1 MYMML
6 PSVIGEIAMRKIL
19 LCMAL
24 LMLFSPAAVN
34 AHQLFVRPISGFVN
48 MGDTAILPMAAGH
61 NTSGAEMPEGL
72 TNLTIIRQDGG
83 VIDHIVTNKTD
94 TMGNYPIF
102 SFDVE
107 HPGLYTI
114 TSYNDGG
121 AWTHI
126 ITNPPAT
133 GYWEVGM
140 VDDINFSA
148 INKTGW
154 ADDWYVERS
163 YPLHTYGK
171 SFIAGPE
178 SDYSIASKPVGQL
191 LEILPLTNITEAG
204 KGDFQFQVLYQGQP
218 FSDIELVAQKVGDD
232 AKMSAVTDAEGK
244 VSLNLSTTDEFREWV
259 VVADTLMDPRVVEAK
274 DAPRGNSSSE
284 LTFVGPV
291 YRATVVLRTDFLK
304 PEE

>member
-1 MYMML
+1 MYMVL
-6 PSVIGEIAMRKIL
+6 PTVIGEIAMRKIL
-19 LCMAL
+19 LCMVL

-48 MGDTAILPMAAGH
+48 IGDTAILPMAAGH

-114 TSYNDGG
+114 TSYNGGG

-126 ITNPPAT
+126 ITNPPAA
-133 GYWEVGM
+133 GYWEAGI
-140 VDDINFSA
+140 VDEIDFDA
-148 INKTGW
+148 IDKASW
-154 ADDWYVERS
+154 AKDWYVERS

-171 SFIAGPE
+171 SFIAGPD
-178 SDYSIASKPVGQL
+178 SDYSMALKPVGQI
-191 LEILPLTNITEAG
+191 LEIVPLNNITEAG
-204 KGDFQFQVLYQGQP
+204 KGDFQFQVLYQGKP
-218 FSDIELVAQKVGDD
+218 FSDIELIAQKVGDD
-232 AKMSAVTDAEGK
+232 TKIRGTTDAEGK
-244 VSLNLSTTDEFREWV
+244 VSLNISTTDEFREWV
-259 VVADTLMDPRVVEAK
+259 VVADTLMDTRVVEAK
-274 DAPRGNSSSE
+274 DEPRGEDSNE
-284 LTFVGPV
+284 KTFVGPV
-291 YRATVVLRTDFLK
+291 YRATLVLRTDFLK

>member
-1 MYMML
+1 ML
-6 PSVIGEIAMRKIL
+6 GEIDMRKIF
-19 LCMAL
+19 LCMVL

-34 AHQLFVRPISGFVN
+34 AHQIFVRPLSGFVN
-48 MGDTAILPMAAGH
+48 MGDVAILPMAAGH
-61 NTSGAEMPEGL
+61 NTSGSEMPEGL

-83 VIDHIVTNKTD
+83 FVDRIVNEKTD

-107 HPGLYTI
+107 HPGLYVI
-114 TSYNDGG
+114 TSYNGGG

-133 GYWEVGM
+133 GYWEAGT
-140 VDDINFSA
+140 VDDIDFDA
-148 INKTGW
+148 IDKAGW
-154 ADDWYVERS
+154 AKDWYVERS

-171 SFIAGPE
+171 SFIAGPD
-178 SDYSIASKPVGQL
+178 SDYSIASKPMGQI
-191 LEILPLTNITEAG
+191 LEVVPLTNITEAG
-204 KGDFQFQVLYQGQP
+204 KGDFMFQVLYQGKP
-218 FSDIELVAQKVGDD
+218 FSDIELIAQKVGDD
-232 AKMSAVTDAEGK
+232 TKMRGTTDAEGK

-259 VVADTLMDPRVVEAK
+259 VVADTLMDTRVVEAK
-274 DAPRGNSSSE
+274 DAPRGEASNE
-284 LTFVGPV
+284 KTFVGPV

>member
-1 MYMML
+1 M
-6 PSVIGEIAMRKIL
+6 SR
-19 LCMAL
+19 
-24 LMLFSPAAVN
+24 
-34 AHQLFVRPISGFVN
+34 
-48 MGDTAILPMAAGH
+48 
-61 NTSGAEMPEGL
+61 
-72 TNLTIIRQDGG
+72 
-83 VIDHIVTNKTD
+83 DHT
-94 TMGNYPIF
+94 
-102 SFDVE
+102 
-107 HPGLYTI
+107 
-114 TSYNDGG
+114 
-121 AWTHI
+121 
-126 ITNPPAT
+126 
-133 GYWEVGM
+133 
-140 VDDINFSA
+140 
-148 INKTGW
+148 
-154 ADDWYVERS
+154 
-163 YPLHTYGK
+163 PLHTYGK

-304 PEE
+304 PKE